1 MFILAM
7 VLLGYISFGKLGTDL
22 FPKLNNPRIYVELQ
36 AGERPPEE
44 VEKLFVDPIE
54 SVCIRQSQVTGV
66 NSVTRAGLAQ
76 ITVEYAW
83 NKDMDDAFLELQKAL
98 GTYSQNSDIESLN
111 ITQHD
116 PNESPVMLVAMR
128 HETMTDMDELRQVGE
143 NYLRN
148 ELVRLEGV
156 ADVQMEGQEKKEV
169 LISTNP
175 YLLNAFGITTAEI
188 TSQITNYNRNVSGGS
203 IVEMGTQYVIKG
215 VSVFENINDI
225 SQLIVGFK
233 TVAATGNAATTAG
246 TAATGNRVP
255 VFLKDVAKIE
265 FRNKEPDNIV
275 RINGAR
281 AIGLAIYKE
290 PSFNTVKAV
299 EQLKEEFEILKKS
312 LPGYSFE
319 IIQDQGTFIS
329 KAIREVEST
338 ALMGIALAVFILFVF
353 LRRIG
358 TTLIASVAIPISI
371 IATFNLMYFNGLTL
385 NIMTLGGLALGAG
398 MLVDNAIVVLEN
410 IFRNMEKGMSIL
422 EASITG
428 TSEVGGAIT
437 ASTLTTIVVFLP
449 IVYLH
454 GASGEL
460 FKDQAWTVAFSLLCS
475 LLVAILVIPML
486 FARFI
491 KPVSAEKQVKS
502 IGFKWYPR
510 LLESFLKAKWLVIFL
525 ALLLMGG
532 SALLIKPVG
541 SEFMPRSSA
550 REFTIDIRLPEG
562 TQLTRTDQT
571 VRTLEQM
578 IRELLGTDLKNLYA
592 RVGPSAGATSD
603 QSIFESENTASLK
616 ISLSDNSKRSS
627 ETLLA
632 DLGRLFSSMP
642 EIAFSFVQDET
653 ALQATLGTDEAPVVV
668 EVVGEDF
675 DQIERLTKEVL
686 LIMKGNTDL
695 FNVESSIQPG
705 APEVEL
711 VIDRYRAG
719 MYNITID
726 QITSQVT
733 QLLTGT
739 SAGKFDYKGEMTEI
753 RLKLPDIEVNQLQ
766 DVALKVGTNTI
777 RLGDVATIR
786 EVTAPKEIL
795 RTNQNRVGKV
805 SAQLSQGKP
814 VDHVIM
820 GLEASLKQ
828 VVLAPGYTIR
838 QAGEELKRQESMKNL
853 GFALVLSLV
862 LVYMVLAS
870 QFESLI
876 HPFTIMLTIPL
887 AGVGTV
893 LLFFILGMPFNMMAY
908 IGIIMLAGIAVN
920 NAIILIDR
928 INQLRSAGMSRH
940 DAILQA
946 GYQRIRP
953 ILMTSLTTILG
964 LLPMTIGFGQS
975 VSLRA
980 PMALAVIGGLVT
992 STLLTL
998 IVIPCFYD
1006 VLDRLTT
1013 GNRFKDAQNS

>member
-1 MFILAM
+1 
-7 VLLGYISFGKLGTDL
+7 
-22 FPKLNNPRIYVELQ
+22 
-36 AGERPPEE
+36 
-44 VEKLFVDPIE
+44 
-54 SVCIRQSQVTGV
+54 
-66 NSVTRAGLAQ
+66 
-76 ITVEYAW
+76 
-83 NKDMDDAFLELQKAL
+83 
-98 GTYSQNSDIESLN
+98 
-111 ITQHD
+111 
-116 PNESPVMLVAMR
+116 
-128 HETMTDMDELRQVGE
+128 
-143 NYLRN
+143 
-148 ELVRLEGV
+148 
-156 ADVQMEGQEKKEV
+156 
-169 LISTNP
+169 
-175 YLLNAFGITTAEI
+175 
-188 TSQITNYNRNVSGGS
+188 
-203 IVEMGTQYVIKG
+203 
-215 VSVFENINDI
+215 
-225 SQLIVGFK
+225 
-233 TVAATGNAATTAG
+233 
-246 TAATGNRVP
+246 
-255 VFLKDVAKIE
+255 
-265 FRNKEPDNIV
+265 
-275 RINGAR
+275 
-281 AIGLAIYKE
+281 
-290 PSFNTVKAV
+290 
-299 EQLKEEFEILKKS
+299 
-312 LPGYSFE
+312 
-319 IIQDQGTFIS
+319 
-329 KAIREVEST
+329 
-338 ALMGIALAVFILFVF
+338 
-353 LRRIG
+353 
-358 TTLIASVAIPISI
+358 
-371 IATFNLMYFNGLTL
+371 
-385 NIMTLGGLALGAG
+385 
-398 MLVDNAIVVLEN
+398 
-410 IFRNMEKGMSIL
+410 
-422 EASITG
+422 
-428 TSEVGGAIT
+428 
-437 ASTLTTIVVFLP
+437 
-449 IVYLH
+449 
-454 GASGEL
+454 
-460 FKDQAWTVAFSLLCS
+460 
-475 LLVAILVIPML
+475 
-486 FARFI
+486 
-491 KPVSAEKQVKS
+491 
-502 IGFKWYPR
+502 
-510 LLESFLKAKWLVIFL
+510 
-525 ALLLMGG
+525 
-532 SALLIKPVG
+532 
-541 SEFMPRSSA
+541 
-550 REFTIDIRLPEG
+550 
-562 TQLTRTDQT
+562 
-571 VRTLEQM
+571 
-578 IRELLGTDLKNLYA
+578 
-592 RVGPSAGATSD
+592 
-603 QSIFESENTASLK
+603 
-616 ISLSDNSKRSS
+616 
-627 ETLLA
+627 
-632 DLGRLFSSMP
+632 
-642 EIAFSFVQDET
+642 
-653 ALQATLGTDEAPVVV
+653 
-668 EVVGEDF
+668 
-675 DQIERLTKEVL
+675 
-686 LIMKGNTDL
+686 
-695 FNVESSIQPG
+695 
-705 APEVEL
+705 
-711 VIDRYRAG
+711 